1 MSNLEKIFKIFLE
14 ARGNPNFI
22 LAKSDQ
28 KVIEHKK
35 GTSSSDILLEV
46 LQAPKII
53 GEWENKIVRE
63 ELQTLEL
70 TCNTVQGNPIPTIRW
85 FKNDYP
91 LGRV

>member
-1 MSNLEKIFKIFLE
+1 M
-14 ARGNPNFI
+14 
-22 LAKSDQ
+22 KSDR

-91 LGRV
+91 LGRVYRDTFLIISVL

>member
-1 MSNLEKIFKIFLE
+1 M
-14 ARGNPNFI
+14 I
-22 LAKSDQ
+22 L
-28 KVIEHKK
+28 KVIEHAK

-91 LGRV
+91 LGRVYEIS

>member
-1 MSNLEKIFKIFLE
+1 M
-14 ARGNPNFI
+14 
-22 LAKSDQ
+22 
-28 KVIEHKK
+28 IEHKK

-91 LGRV
+91 LGRVYQIQFRKAKIVQKMFKK